1 MLRAVNGHLIHQQRL
16 CLASSTSTH
25 SNTPPGVHVDRTGG
39 GRDDSFMHA
48 AVVIPSR
55 VRPTPFDTHKVFKQ
69 FEEAGMI
76 NALI

>member
-1 MLRAVNGHLIHQQRL
+1 M
-16 CLASSTSTH
+16 
-25 SNTPPGVHVDRTGG
+25 DRTGG
-39 GRDDSFMHA
+39 GRDDSLMHA